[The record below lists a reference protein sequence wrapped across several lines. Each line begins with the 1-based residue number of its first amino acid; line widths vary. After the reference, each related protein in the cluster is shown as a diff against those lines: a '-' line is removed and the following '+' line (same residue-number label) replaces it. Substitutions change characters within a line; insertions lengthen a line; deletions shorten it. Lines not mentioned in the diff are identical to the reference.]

1 MVAAVAST
9 ARMPMLAISQKPDR
23 VSNILRSSTPIIRLI
38 GIGRTSG
45 RARTGVDGDSRS
57 SVVAVRVVM
66 LLLLRGWSRAGTPR

>member
-1 MVAAVAST
+1 
-9 ARMPMLAISQKPDR
+9 MLAISQKPER
-23 VSNILRSSTPIIRLI
+23 VSNILRSSTPITRLI

-45 RARTGVDGDSRS
+45 RARTGAAVARS